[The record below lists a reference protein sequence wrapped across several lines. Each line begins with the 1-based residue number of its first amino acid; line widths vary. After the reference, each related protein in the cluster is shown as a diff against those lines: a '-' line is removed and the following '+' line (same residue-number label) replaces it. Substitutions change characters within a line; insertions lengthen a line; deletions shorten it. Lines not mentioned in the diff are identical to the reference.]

1 MIMAE
6 LPRALKIALRFSRGK
21 KRAGLVS
28 LISIISTLG
37 IVLGVAVLIIGLSA
51 MNGFERELKN
61 RILSVVPHGQIAA
74 VNQPYLNWQPDLA
87 KVRQTPGVVG
97 VSPYINFTGLLEKG
111 SALKAI
117 QVAGVDLS
125 SERSVSSLPDFI
137 LNDAWQKLKPGNNEI
152 ILGQGVA
159 ETLKVSPGD
168 HITIMI
174 PNHDDKLR
182 IQQPNRISVTVI
194 GVFKLNGMLD
204 HQLAIVP
211 LQDAQQYLAYGDGVS
226 GFQISVNDVFAAN
239 KVVYDAGINT
249 GHYVTIKSW
258 IADYGYMY
266 NDIQMVRGIMYLA
279 MILVIGVA
287 CFNIV
292 STLVMAVK
300 DKSTDIAVLKTLGAK
315 DSFIRA
321 IFLWYGLITGMVGC
335 FIGMSVGIFISLN
348 LTTIIKCIESI
359 VGHTILSGDVYFID
373 FLPSELHITDV
384 FYVMLTTLI
393 LSLLASW
400 YPAKRATKI
409 DPARI
414 LSGQ

>member
-1 MIMAE
+1 MAE
-6 LPRALKIALRFSRGK
+6 LPCALRIAVRFSREK
-21 KRAGLVS
+21 KRASLVS

-37 IVLGVAVLIIGLSA
+37 ILLGVAVLIIGLSA

-61 RILSVVPHGQIAA
+61 RILSVVPHGEIAV
-74 VNQPYLNWQPDLA
+74 VNQPYLNWQTDLA
-87 KVRQTPGVVG
+87 NVRQTPGVAA

-152 ILGQGVA
+152 ILGQGIA

-168 HITIMI
+168 PITIMI
-174 PNHDDKLR
+174 SNYDDELR

-194 GVFKLNGMLD
+194 GVFRLNGMLD

-211 LQDAQQYLAYGDGVS
+211 LQDAQQYLAYGNGVT

-239 KVVYDAGINT
+239 KVVYNAGINT

-258 IADYGYMY
+258 ITEYGYMY

-279 MILVIGVA
+279 MILVIAVA

-292 STLVMAVK
+292 STLLIAVK
-300 DKSTDIAVLKTLGAK
+300 DKSTDIAVLITLGAK

-321 IFLWYGLITGMVGC
+321 IFLCYGLITGMVGC
-335 FIGMSVGIFISLN
+335 FIGMLVGIFISLN
-348 LTTIIKCIESI
+348 LTTIIKYIENI
-359 VGHTILSGDVYFID
+359 LDHPILSSDVYFIN
-373 FLPSELHITDV
+373 FLPSELQITDI
-384 FYVMLTTLI
+384 FYIILTTLI

-409 DPARI
+409 DSARI
-414 LSGQ
+414 LSRQ

>member
-1 MIMAE
+1 MAE
-6 LPRALKIALRFSRGK
+6 LPGALKIALRFSRGK

-74 VNQPYLNWQPDLA
+74 VNQPYLNWQADLA
-87 KVRQTPGVVG
+87 KVRQTSGVVG

-125 SERSVSSLPDFI
+125 SEQTVSSLPNFI

-211 LQDAQQYLAYGDGVS
+211 LQDAQQYLAYGDGIT
-226 GFQISVNDVFAAN
+226 GFQISVTDVFAAN

-266 NDIQMVRGIMYLA
+266 SDIQMVR
-279 MILVIGVA
+279 
-287 CFNIV
+287 
-292 STLVMAVK
+292 
-300 DKSTDIAVLKTLGAK
+300 DRKSV
-315 DSFIRA
+315 
-321 IFLWYGLITGMVGC
+321 V
-335 FIGMSVGIFISLN
+335 
-348 LTTIIKCIESI
+348 
-359 VGHTILSGDVYFID
+359 
-373 FLPSELHITDV
+373 
-384 FYVMLTTLI
+384 
-393 LSLLASW
+393 
-400 YPAKRATKI
+400 
-409 DPARI
+409 
-414 LSGQ
+414 

>member
-1 MIMAE
+1 MAE

-74 VNQPYLNWQPDLA
+74 VNQPYLNWQADLA
-87 KVRQTPGVVG
+87 KVRQTPGVVS

-111 SALKAI
+111 NALKAI

-211 LQDAQQYLAYGDGVS
+211 LQDAQQYLAYGDGVT

-300 DKSTDIAVLKTLGAK
+300 DKSTDIAVLRTLGAK

-335 FIGMSVGIFISLN
+335 FIGMLVGIFISLN

-359 VGHTILSGDVYFID
+359 VGHPILSGDVYFID
-373 FLPSELHITDV
+373 FLPSELYITDV

>member
-1 MIMAE
+1 M
-6 LPRALKIALRFSRGK
+6 
-21 KRAGLVS
+21 
-28 LISIISTLG
+28 
-37 IVLGVAVLIIGLSA
+37 
-51 MNGFERELKN
+51 
-61 RILSVVPHGQIAA
+61 
-74 VNQPYLNWQPDLA
+74 
-87 KVRQTPGVVG
+87 VG

-125 SERSVSSLPDFI
+125 SEQTVSSLPDFI
-137 LNDAWQKLKPGNNEI
+137 LNNAWQKLKPGNNEI

-182 IQQPNRISVTVI
+182 IQQPNRINVTVI

-211 LQDAQQYLAYGDGVS
+211 LQDAQQYLAYGDGIT
-226 GFQISVNDVFAAN
+226 GFQISVTDVFAAN

-258 IADYGYMY
+258 ITDYGYMY
-266 NDIQMVRGIMYLA
+266 SDIQMVRGIMYLA

-300 DKSTDIAVLKTLGAK
+300 DKSSDIAVLRTLGAK

-321 IFLWYGLITGMVGC
+321 IFYGM
-335 FIGMSVGIFISLN
+335 
-348 LTTIIKCIESI
+348 
-359 VGHTILSGDVYFID
+359 D
-373 FLPSELHITDV
+373 
-384 FYVMLTTLI
+384 
-393 LSLLASW
+393 
-400 YPAKRATKI
+400 
-409 DPARI
+409 
-414 LSGQ
+414 

>member
-1 MIMAE
+1 MAE
-6 LPRALKIALRFSRGK
+6 LPRALKIAIRFSQGK
-21 KRAGLVS
+21 KRVSLVS
-28 LISIISTLG
+28 LISIISILG

-61 RILSVVPHGQIAA
+61 RILSVVPHGQIAV
-74 VNQPYLNWQPDLA
+74 VNQPYLNWQADLA

-97 VSPYINFTGLLEKG
+97 VSPYINFTGLIEKG
-111 SALKAI
+111 GTLKAI
-117 QVAGVDLS
+117 QVSGVDLS

-137 LNDAWQKLKPGNNEI
+137 LNDAWKKLKLGNNEI

-159 ETLKVSPGD
+159 KILKVSPGD

-174 PNHDDKLR
+174 SNHNDKLG
-182 IQQPNRISVTVI
+182 IQQLNRISVTVVGI
-194 GVFKLNGMLD
+194 LKLNGMLD
-204 HQLAIVP
+204 HHLAIVP
-211 LQDAQQYLAYGDGVS
+211 LQDAQQYLSYGDS
-226 GFQISVNDVFAAN
+226 ITGFQISVNDVFAAN

-266 NDIQMVRGIMYLA
+266 NDIQMVRGIMYLT

-300 DKSTDIAVLKTLGAK
+300 DKRTDIAVLRTLGAK

-321 IFLWYGLITGMVGC
+321 IFLWYGLITGMIGC
-335 FIGMSVGIFISLN
+335 FIGMLVGIFISLN
-348 LTTIIKCIESI
+348 LTTIIKYIENI
-359 VGHTILSGDVYFID
+359 INHPILSGDIYFID
-373 FLPSELHITDV
+373 FLPSELQIIDV
-384 FYVMLTTLI
+384 FYVILTTLI

-414 LSGQ
+414 LSGK